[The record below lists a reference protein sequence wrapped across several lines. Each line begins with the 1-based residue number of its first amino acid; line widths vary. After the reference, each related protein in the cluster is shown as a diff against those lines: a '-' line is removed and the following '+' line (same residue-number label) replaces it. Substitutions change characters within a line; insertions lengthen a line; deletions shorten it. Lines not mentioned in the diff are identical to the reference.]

1 MTYTLGIDIGSYES
15 KGALVCVRT
24 GGIVA
29 QAAHPHEMLVPRP
42 GWAEHRPEEDWW
54 GDAVRITR
62 QLIAESGIDSS
73 DIAALAVSAI
83 GPCMLPVDAEGRPLM
98 NGVLYGVDTR
108 AEKEIA
114 CLNAGIGKDEILAT
128 CGNALTSQS
137 VGPKILWLKRNRPD
151 LYARTCKILTSTSFI
166 THRLTGEYVI
176 DHYTAANFSPL
187 YDVGR
192 LGWSDALTGEIIP
205 LDRLPKLCWSSEIAG
220 FVTARAAAE
229 TGLAQGTPVT
239 CGTIDAAAEAVS
251 VGVRDPGDMMM
262 MYGSTVF
269 VIQVTGEPVR
279 DPRLWYAPWLVPGQH
294 ASMAGLA
301 TSGTLTHW
309 FRDQFARELLR
320 DEAFHKLASEAAESP
335 PCSNGLI
342 VLPYFSGERTPIH
355 DPRAKG
361 VLFGM
366 NLTHARGDIYR
377 ALIEGIAMGT
387 AHVIETYRDVG
398 ATPDRV
404 LAVGGGTRNSLWLQS
419 TSDFGDVPQTVSKIS
434 VGASYGD
441 AFLAALAVGLV
452 QWKDMAAWNPP
463 AEKVNPKRLAMH
475 DRHYRLFLRLYE
487 QTKDIAAELSEGLE
501 AADQQ

>member
-1 MTYTLGIDIGSYES
+1 MTHTLGIDIGTYES

-24 GGIVA
+24 GRIVA
-29 QAAHPHEMLVPRP
+29 QAAHLHEMLVPRP

-54 GDAVRITR
+54 DDTVRLIR
-62 QLIAESGIDSS
+62 QLLAESGIDPC
-73 DIAALAVSAI
+73 DVAALAVSAI
-83 GPCMLPVDAEGRPLM
+83 GPCMLPVDADGRPLM

-114 CLNAGIGKDEILAT
+114 YLNAEIGEDRILDT

-137 VGPKILWLKRNRPD
+137 VGPKVLWFRRNHPD
-151 LYARTCKILTSTSFI
+151 LHARTHKILTSTSFI
-166 THRLTGEYVI
+166 THRLTGEYAI

-187 YDVGR
+187 YDVGEQ
-192 LGWSDALTGEIIP
+192 GWSDALTGEITP

-220 FVTARAAAE
+220 FVTAWAAAE

-251 VGVRDPGDMMM
+251 VGVCSPGDMMM
-262 MYGSTVF
+262 MYGSTIF

-279 DPRLWYAPWLVPGQH
+279 DPRLWYAPWLFPGQH

-309 FRDQFARELLR
+309 FRDHFARDLRR
-320 DEAFHKLASEAAESP
+320 DEAFSRLASEAAESP
-335 PCSNGLI
+335 PCANGLI

-361 VLFGM
+361 VLFGL

-377 ALIEGIAMGT
+377 AMIEGVAMGT

-398 ATPDRV
+398 ANPERI
-404 LAVGGGTRNSLWLQS
+404 LAVGGGTRNPLWLQS
-419 TSDFGDVPQTVSKIS
+419 TSDFGDVSQIVSRVS

-441 AFLAALAVGLV
+441 AFLAALAVGQVELT
-452 QWKDMAAWNPP
+452 DIAAWNPP
-463 AEKVNPKRLAMH
+463 AETVNPKRLALH
-475 DRHYRLFLRLYE
+475 DRHYRRFLRLYE
-487 QTKDIAAELSEGLE
+487 QTKDIAAELSEDME
-501 AADQQ
+501 AADQ